1 MDINTATPTFAA
13 LAHETRLS
21 VFKLLVEA
29 GPNGL
34 SAGEVGN
41 KLDVVQNTMSSHLSI
56 LSQSDLISKER
67 AGRSLIY
74 RANYETMS
82 NLITFLLQDCC
93 KGSKDVTEPVTAA
106 IACCK

>member
-1 MDINTATPTFAA
+1 MDIKTATPTFAA

-34 SAGEVGN
+34 SAGEISENLG
-41 KLDVVQNTMSSHLSI
+41 VVQNTMSSHLSI

-67 AGRSLIY
+67 SGRSLIY

-82 NLITFLLQDCC
+82 TLITFLLQDCC
-93 KGSKDVTEPVTAA
+93 KGSKDVIEPVTAA
-106 IACCK
+106 IACC

>member
-1 MDINTATPTFAA
+1 MDIKLATPTFAA

-29 GPNGL
+29 GSGGL
-34 SAGEVGN
+34 SAGDIGEQ
-41 KLDVVQNTMSSHLSI
+41 LDVVQNTMSSHLSI
-56 LSQSDLISKER
+56 LNQCGLITKER

-82 NLITFLLQDCC
+82 TLITFILQDCC
-93 KGSKDVTEPVTAA
+93 KGSTEVTKPIVDA
-106 IACCK
+106 ITCC